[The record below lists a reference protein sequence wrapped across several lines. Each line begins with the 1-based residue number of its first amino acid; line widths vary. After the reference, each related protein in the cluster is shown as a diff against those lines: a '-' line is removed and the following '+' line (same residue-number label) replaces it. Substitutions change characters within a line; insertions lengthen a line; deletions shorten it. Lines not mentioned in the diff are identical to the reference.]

1 MDGPKALV
9 RHQLRGLEV
18 AARRRAVPSFACRL
32 VRQFAEAADR
42 PSVDLLTEIRRA
54 HAVHRLGQNLQS
66 VAAIGEA
73 VGYLSE
79 AALQR
84 ACRRHTR
91 GATPHF

>member
-1 MDGPKALV
+1 M
-9 RHQLRGLEV
+9 
-18 AARRRAVPSFACRL
+18 
-32 VRQFAEAADR
+32 RQFAEAADR
-42 PSVDLLTEIRRA
+42 PPVDLLTEIRRD

-84 ACRRHTR
+84 ACRRHTGFMPAR
-91 GATPHF
+91 YRAAQLRPAAD